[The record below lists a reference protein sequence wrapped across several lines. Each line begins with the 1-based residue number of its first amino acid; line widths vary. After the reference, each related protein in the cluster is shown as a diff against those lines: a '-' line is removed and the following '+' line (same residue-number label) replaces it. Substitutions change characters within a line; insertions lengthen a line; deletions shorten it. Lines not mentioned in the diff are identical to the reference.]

1 MIFQQDNFII
11 TVLADRFINGHWM
24 DLYYIMTNFHW
35 GLVTPLIALMFFVLL
50 PSFRSDLI
58 WRYLAIFAL
67 ASQLVL
73 NLWVVAHLDFGG
85 HMSLYI
91 KYFDIDFGFFSTTIS
106 LAIDYMSMFFYL
118 LVPFIFLLCAVSVRP
133 GTSRSKLLYA
143 LILVMD
149 PLLMNVFLSYDYLH
163 FFIFLE
169 LSILPMFLLISIWGS
184 RSRRSYAAYTY
195 FFFSMFASVFFLVSI
210 IILSAQTGS
219 TSLWSYYFEFTTDD
233 LMSRNLIP
241 LEFEYSMQLTVFA
254 LLFLS
259 LAIKMPVFPFHIWLP
274 EAHGEASTVGSVVL
288 AALFLKMA
296 GFGIFRYV
304 MPFFPM
310 AYDYYQGL
318 GLAVGTIGTLYCS
331 LIIFR
336 QVDLKKFIAY
346 SSVIHMNLMVV
357 ALFSPDALSLQGAYY
372 TMLAHTIVASLL
384 FFVAGI
390 IYDRYHTRIVF
401 YMPDLASRM
410 PVIAFLMFFALV
422 SNAGFPVSGSFIA
435 ELHILIGVFRTSPLV
450 AFLCL
455 VGVCSTAVAHF
466 LLINRMVYGT
476 TASDYKYFVKAVP
489 VEDKLKYLGTD
500 QTILKAKTTWD
511 WRTSEIVY
519 TAPLLFLT
527 IHMNYAAS
535 SYFWYFSDGIAVLL
549 ALLSR

>member
-1 MIFQQDNFII
+1 MLFQSDSFII
-11 TVLADRFINGHWM
+11 AILADAPWT
-24 DLYYIMTNFHW
+24 DLHYIVTNFHW
-35 GLVTPLIALMFFVLL
+35 GLLIPVIALMFFIL
-50 PSFRSDLI
+50 PLKSDSV
-58 WRYLAIFAL
+58 WRYLSILAL
-67 ASQLVL
+67 TSQLFL
-73 NLWVVAHLDFGG
+73 NLWVVAHLDFSG
-85 HMSLYI
+85 HMSLYL
-91 KYFDIDFGFFSTTIS
+91 KYFDIDFGFFSTTVG
-106 LAIDYMSMFFYL
+106 LAVDYMSMFFYL
-118 LVPFIFLLCAVSVRP
+118 LVPLILLLCAISVRA
-133 GTSRSKLLYA
+133 GTPRSKLLYA

-169 LSILPMFLLISIWGS
+169 LSILPMFLLISVWGS

-219 TSLWSYYFEFTTDD
+219 TNLWSYYLEFTTDD
-233 LMSRNLIP
+233 LMLRNLTP
-241 LEFEYSMQLTVFA
+241 VEFEYSMQLTVFA

-259 LAIKMPVFPFHIWLP
+259 LAIKMPIFPFHIWLP
-274 EAHGEASTVGSVVL
+274 EAHGEASTVGSVIL

-304 MPFFPM
+304 MPFFPL
-310 AYDYYQGL
+310 AYDYYQVL
-318 GLAVGTIGTLYCS
+318 GMAVGTLGTLYCS
-331 LIIFR
+331 FIIFR

-346 SSVIHMNLMVV
+346 TSVIHMNLMVV

-372 TMLAHTIVASLL
+372 TMLAHTVVAGLL
-384 FFVAGI
+384 FFVAGM

-410 PVIAFLMFFALV
+410 PVISFLMFFALV
-422 SNAGFPVSGSFIA
+422 ANAGFPVSGSFIA
-435 ELHILIGVFRTSPLV
+435 ELHILMGIFRTSPFV

-455 VGVCSTAVAHF
+455 IGVCVTAIAHF
-466 LLINRMVYGT
+466 LFINRMVYGT
-476 TASDYKYFVKAVP
+476 VTSDYKYFVKYVP
-489 VEDKLKYLGTD
+489 VESKLKHLSVDYRAVE
-500 QTILKAKTTWD
+500 KAETAWD
-511 WRTSEIVY
+511 WRISEIVY

-535 SYFWYFSDGIAVLL
+535 SYFWYFSDGITFLL
-549 ALLSR
+549 ALLGY

>member
-1 MIFQQDNFII
+1 MVIQGDYFII
-11 TVLADRFINGHWM
+11 TLLADAPLTDI
-24 DLYYIMTNFHW
+24 YYAMTNFHW
-35 GLVTPLIALMFFVLL
+35 GLIIPVIALLSFIL
-50 PSFRSDLI
+50 PLKSDSV
-58 WRYLAIFAL
+58 WRYLSILAL
-67 ASQLVL
+67 TCQLFL
-73 NLWVVAHLDFGG
+73 NLWVVTHLDFSS
-85 HMSLYI
+85 HMALYI
-91 KYFDIDFGFFSTTIS
+91 KYFDIDFGFFSTTVG
-106 LAIDYMSMFFYL
+106 LAVDYMSMFFYL
-118 LVPFIFLLCAVSVRP
+118 LVPLILLLCAISVRA

-169 LSILPMFLLISIWGS
+169 LSILPMFLLISVWGS

-219 TSLWSYYFEFTTDD
+219 TSLWSYYNEFTTGD
-233 LMSRNLIP
+233 LMFRNLTPI
-241 LEFEYSMQLTVFA
+241 EFEYSMQLTVFA
-254 LLFLS
+254 LLFIS

-274 EAHGEASTVGSVVL
+274 EAHGEASTVGSVIL

-304 MPFFPM
+304 MPFFPL
-310 AYDYYQGL
+310 AYDHYQSL
-318 GLAVGTIGTLYCS
+318 GMAIGTLGTLYCS
-331 LIIFR
+331 FIIFR

-346 SSVIHMNLMVV
+346 TSVIHMNLMVV
-357 ALFSPDALSLQGAYY
+357 ALFSPDVLSLEGAYY
-372 TMLAHTIVASLL
+372 TMLAHTVVAGLL
-384 FFVAGI
+384 FFVAGM

-410 PVIAFLMFFALV
+410 PVISFLMFFALV
-422 SNAGFPVSGSFIA
+422 ANAGFPVSGSFIA
-435 ELHILIGVFRTSPLV
+435 ELHILMGIFRTSPSI

-455 VGVCSTAVAHF
+455 TGVCITAIAHF

-476 TASDYKYFVKAVP
+476 VTSDYKYFVKYVP
-489 VEDKLKYLGTD
+489 VEDKLKHLSVGY
-500 QTILKAKTTWD
+500 QAVEKSEITWD
-511 WRTSEIVY
+511 WRISEIVY

-535 SYFWYFSDGIAVLL
+535 NYFWYFSDGIT
-549 ALLSR
+549 ALLTLLGY

>member
-1 MIFQQDNFII
+1 MIFQRDNFII
-11 TVLADRFINGHWM
+11 TVIADRFNNGHWM
-24 DLYYIMTNFHW
+24 DLYYLVTNFHW
-35 GLVTPLIALMFFVLL
+35 GLIAPLIALLFFVL
-50 PSFRSDLI
+50 PFKSDLV
-58 WRYLAIFAL
+58 WRYLSILAL
-67 ASQLVL
+67 VCQLTL
-73 NLWVVAHLDFGG
+73 NLWVVAHLDFKG

-106 LAIDYMSMFFYL
+106 LAVDYLSMFFYL
-118 LVPFIFLLCAVSVRP
+118 LVPLILLLCAISVRAE
-133 GTSRSKLLYA
+133 TLRSKLLYA

-169 LSILPMFLLISIWGS
+169 LSILPMFLLISVWGS

-219 TSLWSYYFEFTTDD
+219 TSLWSYYNEFTTGD
-233 LMSRNLIP
+233 LMFRNLTPI
-241 LEFEYSMQLTVFA
+241 EFEYSMQLTVFA
-254 LLFLS
+254 LLFIS

-274 EAHGEASTVGSVVL
+274 EAHGEASTVGSVIL

-304 MPFFPM
+304 MPFFPL
-310 AYDYYQGL
+310 AYDHYQSL
-318 GLAVGTIGTLYCS
+318 GMAIGTLGTLYCS
-331 LIIFR
+331 FIIFR

-346 SSVIHMNLMVV
+346 TSVIHMNLMVV

-372 TMLAHTIVASLL
+372 TMLAHTVVAGLL
-384 FFVAGI
+384 FFVAGM

-410 PVIAFLMFFALV
+410 PVISFLMFFALV
-422 SNAGFPVSGSFIA
+422 ANAGFPVSGSFIA
-435 ELHILIGVFRTSPLV
+435 ELHILMGIFRTSPFV

-455 VGVCSTAVAHF
+455 IGVCVTAIAHF
-466 LLINRMVYGT
+466 LFINRMVYGT
-476 TASDYKYFVKAVP
+476 ITSDYKYFVKYVP
-489 VEDKLKYLGTD
+489 VESKLKHLSVDYRAVE
-500 QTILKAKTTWD
+500 KAETAWD
-511 WRTSEIVY
+511 WRISEIVY

-535 SYFWYFSDGIAVLL
+535 SYFWYFSDGITVLL
-549 ALLSR
+549 ALLGY